1 MVRWAQLMETS
12 QVTSKKHKLSKEQ
25 HRALEALF
33 DVKYVDGKPVKV
45 KVDPLK
51 ELRDELEP
59 EEDAN
64 PFDATKRALYADQ
77 PKAKQKMDR
86 SITARDLN
94 MTLESFN
101 RRRNEARFELA
112 RLKMPNAPYCA
123 IFSKDRQWTFQWN
136 FKDATIS
143 TMKRPDNGYELTWKN
158 PKFSKF
164 DENLLPEIYKKLSEH
179 INRVKS

>member
-1 MVRWAQLMETS
+1 MLDDPDVAYTESDGEYCSRLAERLEKFQFELESLAAEFNT
-12 QVTSKKHKLSKEQ
+12 LSW
-25 HRALEALF
+25 RLE
-33 DVKYVDGKPVKV
+33 
-45 KVDPLK
+45 
-51 ELRDELEP
+51 DELEP

-101 RRRNEARFELA
+101 RRRNEAQFELA
-112 RLKMPNAPYCA
+112 RLKMLNAPYCT
-123 IFSKDRQWTFQWN
+123 IYSKDGQWIFRWN

-143 TMKRPDNGYELTWKN
+143 TMKRPDNGYNLTWK
-158 PKFSKF
+158 S
-164 DENLLPEIYKKLSEH
+164 
-179 INRVKS
+179 

>member
-1 MVRWAQLMETS
+1 MESLRRQLEDMI
-12 QVTSKKHKLSKEQ
+12 
-25 HRALEALF
+25 
-33 DVKYVDGKPVKV
+33 DIKYVDGKPVRV
-45 KVDPLK
+45 KYNELDELK
-51 ELRDELEP
+51 KELEP

-64 PFDATKRALYADQ
+64 PFDAIKRELYANQ

-94 MTLESFN
+94 VTLESFN
-101 RRRNEARFELA
+101 RRRNEAQFELA
-112 RLKMPNAPYCA
+112 RLKMLNAPYCA

-143 TMKRPDNGYELTWKN
+143 TMKKPDNGYNLTWKSS
-158 PKFSKF
+158 KFSKF
-164 DENLLPEIYKKLSEH
+164 DEELLPEIYKKLSEH